1 MEKLLVEGD
10 PASAENKI
18 IVTAQYES
26 AQTLRHVERV
36 LTQFSI
42 ANNVRFELDSSCG
55 FQVIK
60 TTILGYD
67 LIRISLIDMSE
78 VQRHFP
84 HHEANPYFQA
94 FEAVKAR
101 HHVAS
106 WHTYLLPDLR
116 RAMSWSAGRAFID
129 EFIRFTAD
137 LKAELTST
145 SLKNQVNNFVRLS
158 RKNYRSLLSYIDAL
172 FKKHSKLVVI
182 RLDLG
187 YAKQLS
193 GFDRNG
199 PILEYDQVKD
209 HRSIFFRSLGGF
221 LKEKISKD
229 CLVGFAWKLEFG
241 ERKSWHYHT
250 LVILNGQEV
259 REDVTIARLI
269 GEHWLSTTGQTGVYH
284 NCNASKGRYKRLGIG
299 LIDHANADLRDGLT
313 KAAAYMVKTDYYV
326 RMVAPGNGRTFG
338 RGVMPRTAG
347 KRSGR
352 PRKSTQKPSPLTYE
366 AYMRSLMP
374 QNGHEGACPVI
385 ATY

>member
-10 PASAENKI
+10 PASADNKI

-26 AQTLRHVERV
+26 AQTLRHVQRV
-36 LTQFSI
+36 LTQFAI
-42 ANNVRFELDSSCG
+42 ADDLQFELDSSCG
-55 FQVIK
+55 FQRIK

-67 LIRISLIDMSE
+67 LIRISLLDMSE

-84 HHEANPYFQA
+84 HHEANPYFLA

-101 HHVAS
+101 HNVAS
-106 WHTYLLPDLR
+106 WLAYLLPDLR
-116 RAMSWSAGRAFID
+116 SAMSWSSGRAFID
-129 EFIRFTAD
+129 EFIRFAAD
-137 LKAELTST
+137 LKAELTSA
-145 SLKNQVNNFVRLS
+145 SLKNQVANFVRLS
-158 RKNYRSLLSYIDAL
+158 NKNYLSLLSYIDAM
-172 FKKHSKLVVI
+172 FTKHSKLVVI

-193 GFDRNG
+193 GFNRNG
-199 PILEYDQVKD
+199 PVLNYDQVKN
-209 HRSIFFRSLGGF
+209 HRSKFFRSLGRF

-250 LVILNGQEV
+250 LIILNGQEV

-269 GEHWLSTTGQTGVYH
+269 GEHWLNTTGQMGVYH
-284 NCNASKGRYKRLGIG
+284 NCNASKGRYRRLGIG
-299 LIDHANADLRDGLT
+299 LIDHANADLREGLT

-338 RGVMPRTAG
+338 RGIMRGTAG
-347 KRSGR
+347 KRAGR
-352 PRKSTQKPSPLTYE
+352 PRKTTHEPAPLTYE
-366 AYMRSLMP
+366 AYVRSLMLR
-374 QNGHEGACPVI
+374 NGHEGACPVK